1 MNESLGFLELI
12 LMIIIFA
19 DVNARKFLK
28 KYYKM
33 QKAGR
38 ESSGVCVCVRVLL
51 GTNTEKK
58 PHWTRVRR
66 HV

>member
-1 MNESLGFLELI
+1 
-12 LMIIIFA
+12 MIIIFA

>member
-12 LMIIIFA
+12 LMIIIFV

-33 QKAGR
+33 QKMGR
-38 ESSGVCVCVRVLL
+38 ESSSVCVRARAPGQKHRKETSVD
-51 GTNTEKK
+51 
-58 PHWTRVRR
+58 
-66 HV
+66 